1 MNLEFEL
8 RMKTNEN
15 KIEVSFELNKS
26 FLGELSFELT
36 KSLKSVF
43 GTKDKKMR

>member
-1 MNLEFEL
+1 MNLEFES

-26 FLGELSFELT
+26 FLGELSFELKKT
-36 KSLKSVF
+36 LKSVC
-43 GTKDKKMR
+43 GNKDKKLR